1 MDQLA
6 SMRTFRRVVEAGSFT
21 AAARQL
27 NLSKAAVSKQIS
39 DLEAYLGAALLNR
52 TTRRLSPTEAGGAYF
67 ESCVRLLDEIDEAES
82 EVRHLQAE
90 PSGTL
95 RISAPDVFGQAH
107 LGPIVA
113 EMAKL
118 YPKLTVVYQLTDR
131 FVDLIE
137 EGVDAAVRIRT
148 GLPDSSLVARRIC
161 DIQRVVCAAPSYLK
175 AHGTPKTPEDLKNH
189 NCLIN
194 TLSSAPFDWDFHTS
208 HGRRVVKVH
217 GIAQASNA
225 NILLASLLAGIGIAH
240 SPVFIVGPDLA
251 AKRLVPI
258 LTRFPIDAHQ
268 LYVVYPQNRHL
279 SPKVRV
285 FIDLLIERFGRDQPW
300 ERCPD
305 PSRV

>member
-52 TTRRLSPTEAGGAYF
+52 TTRRLSATEAGGAYF
-67 ESCVRLLDEIDEAES
+67 ESCVRLLDEIDAAES
-82 EVRHLQAE
+82 AVRHLQAE

-113 EMAKL
+113 EMARR
-118 YPKLTVVYQLTDR
+118 YPKLTVVYRLSDR

-161 DIQRVVCAAPSYLK
+161 DIQRVVCAAPAYLK
-175 AHGTPKTPEDLKNH
+175 AHGTPKTPEDLKSH

-194 TLSSAPFDWDFHTS
+194 TLSPAPFDWDFQTPQ
-208 HGRRVVKVH
+208 GRRVVKVR
-217 GIAQASNA
+217 GTAQANNA
-225 NILLASLLAGIGIAH
+225 NVLLTSLEEGIGVARL
-240 SPVFIVGPDLA
+240 PVFIVGPDLV

-258 LTRFPIDAHQ
+258 LTKFPTDAHQ

-279 SPKVRV
+279 SPKVRA

-305 PSRV
+305 PSRA